1 MLQPSLIQIS
11 VSQFSKSSKLEVMT
25 YNPKISCTNRL
36 FTCHE
41 NRKPSSCDDN
51 VLVNTFFLHK
61 DEMNV
66 GCIPFVPKYEPISFT
81 LSKKIVQTAYK
92 ESRNIGLDY
101 ETCTLARVH
110 LEDLEIGHT
119 LGSGGYSSI
128 SAVSVT
134 NILRRRERKA
144 CSEESTQG
152 IAALKL
158 MYYHGEPLAIKMLNV
173 SLVQNYNK
181 FANGAIDLILE
192 AGYLATLDHPNI
204 IKIYGISASGPE
216 GYLKGRH
223 DGFFLILSRLS
234 ETLQD
239 RIKVWR
245 KYDKVLRSGW
255 LRNTK
260 VRMKKRNA
268 FLIER
273 LKVAMD
279 IASGL
284 SYLHSNRL
292 IHRDLK
298 PANIGFDFDNQVKI
312 FDLGLCGKLPAEA
325 SCDLELTHNMSGG
338 IGTKRYVN

>member
-1 MLQPSLIQIS
+1 
-11 VSQFSKSSKLEVMT
+11 MT
-25 YNPKISCTNRL
+25 YNPKILCSNRVSI
-36 FTCHE
+36 CHE
-41 NRKPSSCDDN
+41 KQNPPTCDDD
-51 VLVNTFFLHK
+51 VLFNTFFLHK
-61 DEMNV
+61 DEGNV
-66 GCIPFVPKYEPISFT
+66 ECIPFVPKYEPLSFT
-81 LSKKIVQTAYK
+81 LSKKIVQTAYT
-92 ESRNIGLDY
+92 ESRDSGFDY
-101 ETCTLARVH
+101 ETCTLAKVH
-110 LEDLEIGHT
+110 LRDLEIGHI
-119 LGSGGYSSI
+119 LGTGGYSSI

-144 CSEESTQG
+144 CSEESIQG
-152 IAALKL
+152 ITALKL
-158 MYYHGEPLAIKMLNV
+158 IDYHGKPLAIKMLNV

-204 IKIYGISASGPE
+204 IKIHAISATGPE
-216 GYLKGRH
+216 GYLNGRH

-260 VRMKKRNA
+260 MRMKKRNA

-298 PANIGFDFDNQVKI
+298 PANIG
-312 FDLGLCGKLPAEA
+312 
-325 SCDLELTHNMSGG
+325 
-338 IGTKRYVN
+338 